1 MNTSSSSSFPQC
13 LSFIRRNLNDVTQ
26 TLHHSSYFGAVLQTL
41 VMSRLREKAVKPMLI
56 KSTGSHEAQWLCV
69 QQRWLPQV
77 QFLHFKKSQFLL
89 FGKPVLVHRT
99 RFQHHCNWATKP
111 DPFKLSVS
119 AWISMLLMHHPH
131 MYFFV

>member
-56 KSTGSHEAQWLCV
+56 KSTGSHEPQWLCV

-77 QFLHFKKSQFLL
+77 QFLHFKKRVSFFSLANQFWFTEPDSSITATGQQSL
-89 FGKPVLVHRT
+89 T
-99 RFQHHCNWATKP
+99 RLN
-111 DPFKLSVS
+111 SVS
-119 AWISMLLMHHPH
+119 QLGLAC
-131 MYFFV
+131 F